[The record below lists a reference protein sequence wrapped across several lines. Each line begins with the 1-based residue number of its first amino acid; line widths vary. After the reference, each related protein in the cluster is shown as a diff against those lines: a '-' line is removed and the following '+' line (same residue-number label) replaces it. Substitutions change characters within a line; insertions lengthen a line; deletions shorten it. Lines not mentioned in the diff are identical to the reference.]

1 MSAGNPKQAALI
13 GAAAF
18 LVLFVI
24 GVAVFRGFGGEDV
37 PSGDVAAVED
47 VDDGIVTQEDFDTAL
62 AQAAASAGQQN
73 PPEADDP
80 LYDQFKEAAMQDAL
94 LGVWLAGE
102 AEERGIEVSE
112 RELDQR
118 LEQIIQQNFG
128 GQKAFDRFREQSDL
142 SEEDVTERVRLTIV
156 QERILEAETPEP
168 DSQGRLDVDVSDSRV
183 EAFYEQNAAQ
193 FERPASRDVRVI
205 LSEDEAKAD
214 QALAELEQ
222 DDSSASWK
230 EVAKKY
236 STDDASRNNGGLL
249 RGIVEGQGGDA
260 TFDEQVFGAD
270 EGELVGPFETDR
282 GFYVIQVTGIT
293 EAETTPLSEA
303 AEQIRQQLASQVAAE
318 IQDRFANAFVGK
330 WTDRTTCAEDFIT
343 DRCRNFEPASAL
355 AEGQAAASPFTRPA
369 APGTAG
375 TIGAFA
381 GGGLPQGP
389 LQPQVSAEGAPGGLV
404 PGGIPGGV
412 PGTTP

>member
-1 MSAGNPKQAALI
+1 VSAGTPKQAVLV

-37 PSGDVAAVED
+37 PSGAVAAVED
-47 VDDGIVTQEDFDTAL
+47 VDDGVVTQEDFDTAL

-73 PPEADDP
+73 PPKPDDP

-102 AEERGIEVSE
+102 AEEQGIGISE

-128 GQKAFDRFREQSDL
+128 GQKAFDQFKEQSGL
-142 SEEDVTERVRLTIV
+142 SEEDVAERVRLTIV
-156 QERILEAETPEP
+156 QERILEAETPQP
-168 DSQGRLDVDVSDSRV
+168 DSQGNLDVDVPDSRV

-193 FERPASRDVRVI
+193 FERPATRDVRVI
-205 LSEDEAKAD
+205 LTEDEAKAE

-222 DDSSASWK
+222 DDSASSWK
-230 EVAKKY
+230 AVAKKY
-236 STDDASRNNGGLL
+236 STDDASKNNGGLL

-260 TFDEQVFGAD
+260 TFDEQVFGAAED
-270 EGELVGPFETDR
+270 ELVGPFETDR

-293 EAETTPLSEA
+293 DAETTPLSEA
-303 AEQIRQQLASQVAAE
+303 SDQIRQQLASQAAAE

-330 WTDRTTCAEDFIT
+330 WTERTTCADEYVT
-343 DRCRNFEPASAL
+343 DRCRNFEPTSAL
-355 AEGQAAASPFTRPA
+355 AEGQAAASPFARPA

-375 TIGAFA
+375 AIGAIS

-404 PGGIPGGV
+404 PGGIPGTGV
-412 PGTTP
+412 AP